1 MAWCPK
7 CKYEF
12 VEGIVECPDCKVP
25 LVETLEELPVALI
38 EGMEEILDDLNQFLA
53 ANGIA
58 SGYTEFNEKAENFQ
72 LFVAAKD
79 ESESKKM
86 LSVYLKENQKKFKA
100 MELGCTEEELEEYEK
115 SAPSGRQNE
124 LFEKTVPYVEKSA
137 RSEEYK
143 SSAYTLLIVG
153 IAGICLILLQM
164 AGVIHLPLNGTT
176 KFFVYTVMGAM
187 FLFFVIFGFFSLR
200 TSRRIAL
207 GADEEKAY
215 ILKVEEMI
223 RNTLPRELLEESVLL
238 EDTEEEKYFKRMEQI
253 KNIIT
258 TQYPEIEEAL
268 LEKIAEE
275 YYCELYGEE

>member
-1 MAWCPK
+1 MAYCPK

-12 VEGIVECPDCKVP
+12 VEGVVECPDCKVP
-25 LVETLEELPVALI
+25 LVETLEELPVVLI
-38 EGMEEILDDLNQFLA
+38 EGIEEILNDMNQFLA
-53 ANGIA
+53 ANGIE
-58 SGYTEFNEKAENFQ
+58 SGYTEMNKKSDSFQ
-72 LFVAAKD
+72 LFVAARD

-86 LSVYLKENQKKFKA
+86 IAVYLKENQNKIRA

-115 SAPSGRQNE
+115 NSSSGSQNE
-124 LFEKTVPYVEKSA
+124 LFEKTVPYIEKSA

-176 KFFVYTVMGAM
+176 KFFVYAVMGAM
-187 FLFFVIFGFFSLR
+187 FLFFVIFGIISLR

-207 GADEEKAY
+207 GADEEQQY

-223 RNTLPRELLEESVLL
+223 RTSVQRESLEESVLP
-238 EDTEEEKYFKRMEQI
+238 EDSEEEKYFKRMEQI
-253 KNIIT
+253 KNKIT